1 MQYGGIG
8 YAYSGYLPPGFE
20 CLRVVVPL
28 TLTANGLSKG
38 YSECHYMA
46 IGRDRS
52 GKGIVLTLA
61 VVVLVVLMV
70 AELTTYVY
78 LNMNYQTLDAL
89 GSGAAGSYRVVGA
102 LNSTLRHSCAQAYT
116 ALGALSS
123 YEGSGT
129 GLYINN
135 TAYPSARLWR
145 MDDIQTNEVA
155 LMGGAMLS
163 NYTNSIILQA
173 KLQGL
178 ALRLQMG
185 ACRYP
190 GRPLKHKRH
199 ILCGVYA

>member
-1 MQYGGIG
+1 
-8 YAYSGYLPPGFE
+8 
-20 CLRVVVPL
+20 
-28 TLTANGLSKG
+28 
-38 YSECHYMA
+38 MA

-52 GKGIVLTLA
+52 GKGIMSTLA

-102 LNSTLRHSCAQAYT
+102 LNSSTAAFLRTSLYS

-135 TAYPSARLWR
+135 TAYALGSLMANG
-145 MDDIQTNEVA
+145 MVYGTNEVA

-163 NYTNSIILQA
+163 NYTNSIILQ
-173 KLQGL
+173 
-178 ALRLQMG
+178 
-185 ACRYP
+185 
-190 GRPLKHKRH
+190 
-199 ILCGVYA
+199 VS